1 MLDSKA
7 QPMLIRRETTI
18 PMSPDSED
26 SYEHVEVL
34 LVKDNDSLEDC
45 EVRDDDEELIF
56 YPNTNRNLG
65 GLEAKGRV
73 HT

>member
-1 MLDSKA
+1 
-7 QPMLIRRETTI
+7 
-18 PMSPDSED
+18 MSPDSED

-65 GLEAKGRV
+65 GLEAKGRI